1 MLTVTVCSPWW
12 SANIINV
19 GGMGANAGVRWGI
32 FPAGS
37 ALVATGDFTRAAGE
51 LRQLGK
57 HEACTRFEIA
67 ATFECVK
74 CTVEDCL
81 HKVGNWRPLQMVLLV
96 LCGWLCS
103 WKTWGGTRED

>member
-1 MLTVTVCSPWW
+1 MSTVTVCSPWW

-81 HKVGNWRPLQMVLLV
+81 HKVGN
-96 LCGWLCS
+96 
-103 WKTWGGTRED
+103 